1 MEHSDVEDTWE
12 SGAIEPILV
21 LYLTLVAIGVDW
33 VGSWEILRM
42 MSVLVVVGGVV
53 VTVDPG
59 GEWPRLLGAACV

>member
-33 VGSWEILRM
+33 VGSWEVLRM